1 MLLLVIVF
9 IKSIENKLGQ
19 KLVQGC
25 GLGRGM
31 ARQRCGPS
39 RVWPRQ
45 ECGLNRVWGLVRG
58 EVQARVCPK
67 PGMGPS

>member
-25 GLGRGM
+25 GLGRGV
-31 ARQRCGPS
+31 ALAEVWSGQGCGLGRSVAQAEVWPRQRCGQAE
-39 RVWPRQ
+39 VWP
-45 ECGLNRVWGLVRG
+45 GRG
-58 EVQARVCPK
+58 V
-67 PGMGPS
+67 S